1 MPIFDDNVK
10 KQLSDLL
17 SNLKNPVKVLFFT
30 QEFECP
36 ACKDNH
42 DFINEFSDLSDKIT
56 LEVYDFVKD
65 KDTAD
70 KYGIDKIPAMLV
82 TDDKGTDTGI
92 RFFGVPGGY
101 EINSFLTSI
110 NEVSGSGEELPRDM
124 IERIKKIDKDVRI
137 EVFIT
142 LTCPYCPQAVA
153 TAHRIAMENPK
164 IKADMV
170 ESSTFQHLAIKYDV
184 SSVPK
189 IVINET
195 HEFIGAQPVSVFL
208 EEIEKL

>member
-1 MPIFDDNVK
+1 MPIFEDNVK

-42 DFINEFSDLSDKIT
+42 DFINEFSTLSDKIT

-70 KYGIDKIPAMLV
+70 TYGIDKIPAMLV
-82 TDDKGTDTGI
+82 TDDRGTDTGI

-142 LTCPYCPQAVA
+142 L
-153 TAHRIAMENPK
+153 N
-164 IKADMV
+164 
-170 ESSTFQHLAIKYDV
+170 
-184 SSVPK
+184 
-189 IVINET
+189 
-195 HEFIGAQPVSVFL
+195 
-208 EEIEKL
+208 

>member
-1 MPIFDDNVK
+1 MPIFDDNVR
-10 KQLSDLL
+10 KQLTDLL
-17 SNLKNPVKVLFFT
+17 SNLENPVKVLFFT

-36 ACKDNH
+36 ACSDNH
-42 DFINEFSDLSDKIT
+42 DFINEFSALSDKIT

-65 KDTAD
+65 KNTAD
-70 KYGIDKIPAMLV
+70 KYSIDKIPAMLV

-110 NEVSGSGEELPRDM
+110 NEVSGSGEELPGDM

-153 TAHRIAMENPK
+153 TAHRIALENPK

-170 ESSTFQHLAIKYDV
+170 ESSTFQHLAIKYNV

-195 HEFIGAQPVSVFL
+195 LEFIGAQPVSVFL
-208 EEIEKL
+208 EQIEKL

>member
-10 KQLSDLL
+10 KQLTELL
-17 SNLKNPVKVLFFT
+17 GSLKNPVKVLFFT

-36 ACKDNH
+36 SCRDNH
-42 DFINEFSDLSDKIT
+42 DFINELSDMSDKIS

-65 KDTAD
+65 KETAE

-82 TDDKGTDTGI
+82 TNETGTDTGI
-92 RFFGVPGGY
+92 RFFGIPGGY
-101 EINSFLTSI
+101 EINSFLTAL
-110 NEVSGSGEELPRDM
+110 NEVSGAGEQLPKD
-124 IERIKKIDKDVRI
+124 IVERIKKIDKDIHV

-153 TAHRIAMENPK
+153 TAHRIALENPR

-170 ESSTFQHLAIKYDV
+170 ESSTFQHLSIKNDV

-189 IVINET
+189 IVINEMY
-195 HEFIGAQPVSVFL
+195 EFIGAQPISAFL
-208 EEIEKL
+208 DQMEKI